1 MWKVEV
7 YKKTGLNEINIVDN
21 VAILNESEHE
31 SLPALDIL
39 CAETLSYITV
49 RATRNQIKDVDFLSL
64 TDEETGDVYYYSVD
78 SYMPTSKDVWHLY
91 VTISGLLTIESM
103 VGGIENIKFL
113 DGMTNRHHVKKEDD
127 VFGAYTEKDP
137 LLIPSKELILENVS
151 LFDDMICEDNTDSYE
166 IVESMYDLPASG
178 VGTNAKEYTSESG
191 QYVTVPQAI
200 PAVARSNSIMKNP
213 EKEDLTNF
221 ITPGSLYHD
230 YSKAEVQAGVQ
241 TVRSLG
247 DEKGI
252 WRSVRIPK
260 AAVDSLTEDEVGHI
274 SVIIGAQKQEN
285 TGLKFEYAEVKNKRV
300 LYGNLNSYVIV
311 STANG
316 NMASYKPE
324 DIYKDGDESP
334 IVTMVADVRPE
345 GKPFFRFST
354 FKGDDKNFFLNPV
367 EGMEWANMPIAYY
380 DSSGNWFSKLKY
392 QAGNAMITDDYNTS
406 KARNAAAIGQNIF
419 SAISHGADQAS
430 DEYLRQNMAIPGNDD
445 QVAMTLYNQQF
456 QTQAG
461 LLQYGI
467 NFAGSMV
474 NAGMSASINKVSTER
489 AYQHAAYNEM
499 LSYIGNTVISAP
511 DIQFPRSNSMRD
523 YRGNGV
529 YVYRYRYQEDDVR
542 KLDKVLTMYGY
553 HETKV
558 LENSDF
564 TGRAKFNYVS
574 AFGVSI
580 GGALPK
586 WLREAAAEQLKSG
599 VRVWHQ
605 LPDLAAYTDGSN
617 V

>member
-21 VAILNESEHE
+21 VAILNQSEHE

-39 CAETLSYITV
+39 CAETLTYFTV
-49 RATRNQIKDVDFLSL
+49 RATRNQIKDVDFVSL

-91 VTISGLLTIESM
+91 VTISGLLTIEAM
-103 VGGIENIKFL
+103 TGGIDNIKFL
-113 DGMTNRHHVKKEDD
+113 DGMTSRHHVKKEDD

-137 LLIPSKELILENVS
+137 LLMPSKELILENVS
-151 LFDDMICEDNTDSYE
+151 LFNDMICEDDNDSYE
-166 IVESMYDLPASG
+166 IIESMYDLPASG

-191 QYVTVPQAI
+191 QFVTVPQAI
-200 PAVARSNSIMKNP
+200 PAVSRSNSIMKNP
-213 EKEDLTNF
+213 EKVDLTNF

-230 YSKAEVQAGVQ
+230 YSKAEVKAGVQ

-252 WRSVRIPK
+252 WRSVRIPR
-260 AAVDSLTEDEVGHI
+260 AAIDSVTEDKYGHI
-274 SVIIGAQKQEN
+274 SHIIGAQKFEN
-285 TGLKFEYAEVKNKRV
+285 TELNFEYAEVNNKRV
-300 LYGNLNSYVIV
+300 LYGDLNTYVIV

-316 NMASYKPE
+316 NMVSYKPE
-324 DIYKDGDESP
+324 DIYDDGNEAP
-334 IVTMVADVRPE
+334 VVTMVVDPRPE

-367 EGMEWANMPIAYY
+367 EGMEWSNMPIAYY
-380 DSSGNWFSKLKY
+380 EASGNWLSKLKY
-392 QAGNAMITDDYNTS
+392 QAGNAMLTDNYNTS
-406 KARNAAAIGQNIF
+406 KGRNAAAIVQNMF
-419 SAISHGADQAS
+419 SAISGGAAQAS

-445 QVAMTLYNQQF
+445 HVAMALYNQQF

-461 LLQYGI
+461 LVQYGV
-467 NFAGSMV
+467 NFAGSMAT
-474 NAGMSASINKVSTER
+474 AGMSASSNKIATER
-489 AYQHAAYNEM
+489 SYQHAAYNEM
-499 LSYIGNTVISAP
+499 LSYIGSTVISAP
-511 DIQFPRSNSMRD
+511 DINFPRSNSMRD

-529 YVYRYRYQEDDVR
+529 YVYRYRYQADDVA

-553 HETKV
+553 QETKV

-580 GGALPK
+580 GGDLPK
-586 WLREAAAEQLKSG
+586 WLREAAAGQLKAG

-605 LPDLAAYTDGSN
+605 LPDLEAYTDGSN
-617 V
+617 A

>member
-1 MWKVEV
+1 MWNVAL
-7 YKKTGLNEINIVDN
+7 YKNTGLNSVNTLDN
-21 VAILNESEHE
+21 PKKLLKVEHID
-31 SLPALDIL
+31 LPALDIL
-39 CAETLSYITV
+39 QGEFLSNV
-49 RATRNQIKDVDFLSL
+49 NVKATRNDVKDADFCVLQ
-64 TDEETGDVYYYSVD
+64 DEGTGDTFFYSVESFTSTSYDVQSLQVVMD
-78 SYMPTSKDVWHLY
+78 S
-91 VTISGLLTIESM
+91 ILTLAHKI
-103 VGGIENIKFL
+103 GGIENIKFL

-127 VFGAYTEKDP
+127 VFGAYTENDP
-137 LLIPSKELILENVS
+137 LLMPSKELILENVS
-151 LFDDMICEDNTDSYE
+151 LFDDMICEDDTDSYE
-166 IVESMYDLPASG
+166 IIESMYDLPASG

-200 PAVARSNSIMKNP
+200 PAIARSNSVMKNP
-213 EKEDLTNF
+213 EKKSITNF

-230 YSKAEVQAGVQ
+230 YSKAEVRAGVQ

-247 DEKGI
+247 DERGI

-260 AAVDSLTEDEVGHI
+260 VAVDSVSEDEFGHI
-274 SVIIGAQKQEN
+274 FVIVGANKYGN
-285 TGLKFEYAEVKNKRV
+285 TGLNFEYAEVANKRV
-300 LYGNLNSYVIV
+300 LYGDLNSYVIV

-324 DIYKDGDESP
+324 DIYCDGDESP
-334 IVTMVADVRPE
+334 VVTMVADVRPE

-392 QAGNAMITDDYNTS
+392 QAGNAMITDNYNTA
-406 KARNAAAIGQNIF
+406 KGRNATSIGQNIF
-419 SAISHGADQAS
+419 GAISSGAAQAS
-430 DEYLRQNMAIPGNDD
+430 DEYLRQNMAIPGNDGH
-445 QVAMTLYNQQF
+445 VAMTLHNQQF

-467 NFAGSMV
+467 NFVGGMAT
-474 NAGMSASINKVSTER
+474 AGMSGSSNQISTKR

-499 LSYIGNTVISAP
+499 LAYIGNTVISAP
-511 DIQFPRSNSMRD
+511 DIHFPRNNSMRD
-523 YRGNGV
+523 YRGNGA

-553 HETKV
+553 QETKV

-564 TGRAKFNYVS
+564 TSRAKFNYVS

-580 GGALPK
+580 GGDLPK
-586 WLREAAAEQLKSG
+586 WLREAAAEQLKAG

-605 LPDLAAYTDGSN
+605 LPDVAAYTDGTN